1 MRVETFLRQ
10 SAAADPDRIAITAGD
25 ARLSYGA
32 LDDASDRLAAALVA
46 LGTKRGDRIAVL
58 MENIPEAA
66 ISIFAVLKAGAIF
79 CPVNPQ
85 LRADGIAFILRDAR
99 PVAIL
104 TQAKFLRACEEA
116 TAGLDTPPML
126 ISTRALAALPQGI
139 VAFDKA
145 VSDAEPA
152 PLADPGDDDDLAMIL
167 YTSGST
173 GRPKGVMMTHRAMDA
188 VSASITLYLRNS
200 ADDVVLCA
208 LPLAFTYGLYQLLA
222 CIRTGARLVLE
233 RNFAFPQAVLDK
245 ARAEGVTG
253 LPLVP
258 TIAAMLLSMKDLGPQ
273 ALPAL
278 RYLTN
283 AAAPLPP
290 AHVEGLRKL
299 FPQAQLYCMYGLT
312 ECARAA
318 YLEPEELERRQ
329 GSVGKAI
336 PGTEAVVVDPEGREV
351 AAGTVGE
358 LVVRGPHLMRGYWE
372 NPAATEAVLRP
383 DPKTGVPQLHTGD
396 LFRTDADGFLYFVG
410 RKDDMLKV
418 RGEKVAPRE
427 VEAALCT
434 CPGVVEAVVWG
445 EPDPV
450 QGNLLRAAVVACD
463 PALAERDLL
472 RHCARIL
479 PDYMVPRTVGFRE
492 ELPKTASGKIAR
504 RLLVEPDAPPL
515 APATGPAAKTGD

>member
-32 LDDASDRLAAALVA
+32 LDAASDRLAAALIA
-46 LGTKRGDRIAVL
+46 HGAKRGDRIAVL

-66 ISIFAVLKAGAIF
+66 VSIFAILKAGAIF

-85 LRADGIAFILRDAR
+85 LKADGIAFILGDAR

-104 TQAKFLRACEEA
+104 TQAKFLRACEA
-116 TAGLDTPPML
+116 AAAGLDMPPLL
-126 ISTRALAALPQGI
+126 ISTRAPAALPQG
-139 VAFDKA
+139 VLAFDTA
-145 VSDAEPA
+145 ISQAQGVAAPDA
-152 PLADPGDDDDLAMIL
+152 GGDDDLAMIL

-188 VSASITLYLRNS
+188 VSGSIALYLRNS

-208 LPLAFTYGLYQLLA
+208 LPLAFTYGLYQLLV

-258 TIAAMLLSMKDLGPQ
+258 TIAAMLLAMKDLGPQ

-299 FPQAQLYCMYGLT
+299 FAHARLYCMYGLT

-318 YLEPEELERRQ
+318 YLEPAELERRH

-336 PGTEAVVVDPEGREV
+336 PGTEAVVVDETGREI
-351 AAGTVGE
+351 ASGAVGE

-372 NPAATEAVLRP
+372 NPAATEAALRP
-383 DPKTGVPQLHTGD
+383 DPETGVPQLHTGD

-427 VEAALCT
+427 VEAALCA

-445 EPDPV
+445 VPDAV
-450 QGNLLRAAVVACD
+450 QGALLRAAVVAAD
-463 PALAERDLL
+463 PALAEQDLL

-479 PDYMVPRTVGFRE
+479 PDYMVPKTIEFRT

-504 RLLVEPDAPPL
+504 RLLIETDAPTL
-515 APATGPAAKTGD
+515 AAATGSAAKTGD

>member
-1 MRVETFLRQ
+1 VRVETFLRQ

-25 ARLSYGA
+25 TRLSYGA
-32 LDDASDRLAAALVA
+32 LDAASDRLAAALIA
-46 LGTKRGDRIAVL
+46 HGAKRGDRIAVL

-66 ISIFAVLKAGAIF
+66 VSIFAVLKAGAIF

-116 TAGLDTPPML
+116 AVGLDTPPLL
-126 ISTRALAALPQGI
+126 ISTRALAALPQGV
-139 VAFDKA
+139 VAFDMAMSEAEHA
-145 VSDAEPA
+145 VLPEP
-152 PLADPGDDDDLAMIL
+152 GDDDLAMVL

-188 VSASITLYLRNS
+188 VSASIALYLRNS
-200 ADDVVLCA
+200 AGDVVLCA
-208 LPLAFTYGLYQLLA
+208 LPLAFTYGLYQLLV
-222 CIRTGARLVLE
+222 CVRTGARLVLE

-245 ARAEGVTG
+245 ARTEGVTG

-318 YLEPEELERRQ
+318 YLEPEELERRA

-336 PGTEAVVVDPEGREV
+336 PGTEAVVVDERGRKAEP
-351 AAGTVGE
+351 GTVGE

-372 NPAATEAVLRP
+372 NPAATKAVLRP
-383 DPKTGVPQLHTGD
+383 DPQTGLPQLHTSD

-445 EPDPV
+445 VADPV
-450 QGNLLRAAVVACD
+450 QGTLLRAAVVACD

-472 RHCARIL
+472 RHCARML
-479 PDYMVPRTVGFRE
+479 PDYMVPRTIGFRD

-504 RLLVEPDAPPL
+504 RLLVETDAPPL